1 MDKATIQ
8 LLITIGC
15 SLLSGIIGS
24 LAVIIY
30 DHYKEHRISRN
41 VAFAVVFS
49 LQKEV
54 EAGLRLIELTKEG
67 KRTSVGNMPTNGWNS
82 LQSLL
87 SDRNIVDAIL
97 RYGEGGKVA
106 DPKINTTYG
115 DKKFEPYCA
124 KEFLSHLKNY
134 FCYIVPQ
141 SQGITK
147 EHFRN
152 PQAIAELYVG
162 AADVDL
168 MLRKILNGLSK

>member
-1 MDKATIQ
+1 MNNANIQ

-15 SLLSGIIGS
+15 SLLSGIFGS

-30 DHYKEHRISRN
+30 DYLKERRISRS

-67 KRTSVGNMPTNGWNS
+67 KRSSVGKMPTNGWDS
-82 LQSLL
+82 LQPLL
-87 SDRNIVDAIL
+87 SDRNVVDAIL
-97 RYGEGGKVA
+97 RYGDGGKVI
-106 DPKINTTYG
+106 DSKINTTYG
-115 DKKFEPYCA
+115 DKKFEPFCV

-134 FCYIVPQ
+134 FCYIVPNF
-141 SQGITK
+141 QGITK

-152 PQAIAELYVG
+152 PQAVAELYVG

-168 MLRKILNGLSK
+168 MLRKILNGLS